1 MKIADNKKI
10 LNNKKSDYKWKWK
23 KRKLQMIRNNKQ
35 QKMNKKIKN
44 KKQITNDSKNIS
56 NKQHKRW
63 PNKNKQTTVEFHWNS
78 R

>member
-1 MKIADNKKI
+1 MKVKQ
-10 LNNKKSDYKWKWK
+10 
-23 KRKLQMIRNNKQ
+23 RKLQMIRNNKQ

-63 PNKNKQTTVEFHWNS
+63 PNKNKQTTPPLKNEES
-78 R
+78 K